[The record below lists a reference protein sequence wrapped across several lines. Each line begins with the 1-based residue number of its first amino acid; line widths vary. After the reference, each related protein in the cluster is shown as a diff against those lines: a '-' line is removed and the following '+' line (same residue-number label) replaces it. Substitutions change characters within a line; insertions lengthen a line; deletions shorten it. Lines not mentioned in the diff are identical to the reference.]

1 MTSSPARYVPG
12 CLVRY
17 RPPTNS
23 SGGAWLAVIKRG
35 NQPGDR
41 FTVRVPFHDG
51 PDVAAAAAVAKF
63 NQSMIDGNQCRRHME
78 WIVLGAALSLD
89 GGDSYAYPVGPSYL
103 SLT

>member
-1 MTSSPARYVPG
+1 MTSSPSRYVPG

-23 SGGAWLAVIKRG
+23 RGGAWLAVIKRG

-41 FTVRVPFHDG
+41 FAVRVPFHDG
-51 PDVAAAAAVAKF
+51 PDAAAAAAVAKF
-63 NQSMIDGNQCRRHME
+63 NKCMVGAIEREHMS
-78 WIVLGAALSLD
+78 WVVLGAALSLD
-89 GGDSYAYPVGPSYL
+89 GGDSYAYPVGPSYR

>member
-1 MTSSPARYVPG
+1 MTSQPSKYVPG

-35 NQPGDR
+35 NQSHHR
-41 FTVRVPFHDG
+41 YAVRVPFHDG
-51 PDVAAAAAVAKF
+51 PDAAAAAVVERF
-63 NQSMIDGNQCRRHME
+63 NRSMPRTE

-89 GGDSYAYPVGPSYL
+89 GGDSYAYPVGPSYAVW
-103 SLT
+103 

>member
-1 MTSSPARYVPG
+1 MTSSPDRYVPG

-17 RPPTNS
+17 RPPTNTR
-23 SGGAWLAVIKRG
+23 GGRWLAVIKRG

-41 FTVRVPFHDG
+41 FAVSVPFHDG
-51 PDVAAAAAVAKF
+51 PDAAAAAAVAKF
-63 NQSMIDGNQCRRHME
+63 NQSMPGLADDGLE

-89 GGDSYAYPVGPSYL
+89 GGDSYAYPVGPSYR